1 MKRITMK
8 AQASNSSSASTL
20 SESNPDSVERTFEA
34 DGYFEHLQ
42 FSDVVHC
49 PKGNQFSAI

>member
-1 MKRITMK
+1 MK